1 MLGGY
6 KKEHHRAFRIWAD
19 SLDGTQVQFSTAR
32 ARCPL
37 ALRNRTCPTICTV
50 NLTGAP
56 TFGKGIFSRPAA
68 SPKLLDISR
77 SGRFCCSVMWH
88 AAGCLLCATWRHPAI
103 HCSAAERLMSAGA
116 VQHAASCNRLQT

>member
-19 SLDGTQVQFSTAR
+19 SLHGTQVRFSTAR

-37 ALRNRTCPTICTV
+37 ALRNRTCPIICTV

-56 TFGKGIFSRPAA
+56 VFGMGNFRPTC
-68 SPKLLDISR
+68 
-77 SGRFCCSVMWH
+77 GR
-88 AAGCLLCATWRHPAI
+88 P
-103 HCSAAERLMSAGA
+103 
-116 VQHAASCNRLQT
+116 